1 MDSRPPS
8 VALHDDDDNS
18 IVEELWAAV
27 DDLFQEQENDFI
39 DQDEAAL
46 LGAPGPLFNTPATP
60 IVKRLR
66 MPMNPTLSFQCQ
78 SVVPSLISGPSL
90 SPTLKPHLSP
100 LSPVQQIIPD
110 LKIEY

>member
-1 MDSRPPS
+1 M
-8 VALHDDDDNS
+8 ALRDDDDDR
-18 IVEELWAAV
+18 IVGELWAAV

-46 LGAPGPLFNTPATP
+46 LGVPGPLFDTPATP
-60 IVKRLR
+60 VVKRLR
-66 MPMNPTLSFQCQ
+66 MPMNPTLSFQRW

-90 SPTLKPHLSP
+90 SPTLKPHLRP
-100 LSPVQQIIPD
+100 LSPVRQIIPD